1 MMKSWDS
8 VFLASLA
15 LCLAAC
21 NTETMKVTELKPI
34 PDAAY
39 AKGVSAPFCG
49 VAGDVLVVAGGA
61 NFPDKS
67 LLEGGAKR
75 VYADIWA
82 KAPASRKWVH
92 AGVLPDSTAY
102 GATFA
107 VDGALILSG
116 GNVCG
121 ETTDKV
127 YELRLRYGKA
137 VLRTLPQ
144 LPVPMEQCGWTRD
157 GDRLYLVGGVG
168 TTGVYACTIGDYVW
182 SKVADLPEP
191 LVQPVAF
198 ASGGKLY
205 VWGGFNPETLEVSDR
220 GLCLEISPLASLGR
234 NDKARFDGRN
244 DTPSVIQ
251 NEAEGSNASV
261 IPSGT
266 ESGNTSVIPSGTES
280 GNTSVIP
287 SGTESGNTSVI
298 LSGAEGG
305 VEESLWRKAP
315 AIPDGGTFVGATG
328 ATLPDGR
335 LAVVGG
341 VNRAIFARALHNTP
355 EDRIPY
361 LSKEP
366 AEYQFRQAVYAFDPA
381 TETWAQLTSDP
392 ACALAG
398 PGVAVMPAPSASG
411 PAAPSALYVAGGELK
426 PGVRSPK
433 IFTLRW

>member
-1 MMKSWDS
+1 MMRFW
-8 VFLASLA
+8 VSLI
-15 LCLAAC
+15 LAAGLVAC
-21 NTETMKVTELKPI
+21 HTETMKVTELKAI

-49 VAGDVLVVAGGA
+49 VAGDALVVAGGA

-82 KAPASRKWVH
+82 CEAGEWVH
-92 AGVLPDSTAY
+92 AGLLPDSTAY

-107 VDGALILSG
+107 VDGALVLAG

-121 ETTDKV
+121 VTTDKV
-127 YELRLRYGKA
+127 YELTLQDGAA
-137 VLRTLPQ
+137 VLRALPP
-144 LPVPMEQCGWTRD
+144 LPEPMEQCGWTRD

-168 TTGVYACTIGDYVW
+168 TTGVYACTIGEYVW
-182 SKVADLPEP
+182 TRLADLPEP

-198 ASGGKLY
+198 ASGGHLY
-205 VWGGFNPETLEVSDR
+205 VWGGFNPETLEVSDK
-220 GLCLEISPLASLGR
+220 GL
-234 NDKARFDGRN
+234 
-244 DTPSVIQ
+244 
-251 NEAEGSNASV
+251 V
-261 IPSGT
+261 IPAEEP
-266 ESGNTSVIPSGTES
+266 ESPWREAPS
-280 GNTSVIP
+280 
-287 SGTESGNTSVI
+287 
-298 LSGAEGG
+298 
-305 VEESLWRKAP
+305 
-315 AIPDGGTFVGATG
+315 IPDGGTFVGATG

-366 AEYQFRQAVYAFDPA
+366 AEYRFRQAVYAFDPA
-381 TETWAQLTSDP
+381 SGAWTLLGADP

-398 PGVAVMPAPSASG
+398 PGVAVRPDG
-411 PAAPSALYVAGGELK
+411 GLYVAGGELK

-433 IFTLRW
+433 LFSLAW

>member
-1 MMKSWDS
+1 MMRFWI
-8 VFLASLA
+8 SLI
-15 LCLAAC
+15 LAAGLVAC
-21 NTETMKVTELKPI
+21 HTETMKVTELKSI

-49 VAGDVLVVAGGA
+49 VVGDALVVAGGA

-82 KAPASRKWVH
+82 HTDGEWAHV
-92 AGVLPDSTAY
+92 GVLPDSTAY

-107 VDGALILSG
+107 VDGALVLAG

-121 ETTDKV
+121 VTTDKV
-127 YELRLRYGKA
+127 YELSLQGGAA
-137 VLRTLPQ
+137 VLRALPP
-144 LPVPMEQCGWTRD
+144 LPEPMEQCGWTRD

-168 TTGVYACTIGDYVW
+168 TTAVYACTIGEYVW
-182 SKVADLPEP
+182 TRLADLPEP

-198 ASGGKLY
+198 ASGGSLY
-205 VWGGFNPETLEVSDR
+205 VWGGFNPETLEVSDK
-220 GLCLEISPLASLGR
+220 GL
-234 NDKARFDGRN
+234 
-244 DTPSVIQ
+244 
-251 NEAEGSNASV
+251 V
-261 IPSGT
+261 IPAEEP
-266 ESGNTSVIPSGTES
+266 ESPWREAPS
-280 GNTSVIP
+280 
-287 SGTESGNTSVI
+287 
-298 LSGAEGG
+298 
-305 VEESLWRKAP
+305 
-315 AIPDGGTFVGATG
+315 IPDGGTFVGATG

-381 TETWAQLTSDP
+381 SGAWTLLGADP

-398 PGVAVMPAPSASG
+398 PGVAVRPAG
-411 PAAPSALYVAGGELK
+411 GLYVAGGELK
-426 PGVRSPK
+426 PGVRSPR
-433 IFTLRW
+433 IFSLAW

>member
-1 MMKSWDS
+1 MMRSW
-8 VFLASLA
+8 VSLI
-15 LCLAAC
+15 LAAGLVAC
-21 NTETMKVTELKPI
+21 HTEMMKVTELKAI

-49 VAGDVLVVAGGA
+49 VVGDALVVAGGA

-67 LLEGGAKR
+67 LLDGGAKR

-82 KAPASRKWVH
+82 QADGEWVH

-107 VDGALILSG
+107 VDGALVLAG

-121 ETTDKV
+121 TTTDKV
-127 YELRLRYGKA
+127 YELTFRDRAA
-137 VLRTLPQ
+137 VLRALPP
-144 LPVPMEQCGWTRD
+144 LPVPMEQCGRTRD

-168 TTGVYACTIGDYVW
+168 TTGVYACTVGEYVW
-182 SKVADLPEP
+182 TKLADLPEP

-198 ASGGKLY
+198 ASGGRLY
-205 VWGGFNPETLEVSDR
+205 VWGGFNPETLEVSDK
-220 GLCLEISPLASLGR
+220 GL
-234 NDKARFDGRN
+234 
-244 DTPSVIQ
+244 VIPTD
-251 NEAEGSNASV
+251 SSV
-261 IPSGT
+261 IPADS
-266 ESGNTSVIPSGTES
+266 SVIPAEEPES
-280 GNTSVIP
+280 PWREAP
-287 SGTESGNTSVI
+287 S
-298 LSGAEGG
+298 
-305 VEESLWRKAP
+305 
-315 AIPDGGTFVGATG
+315 IPDGGTFVGATG

-335 LAVVGG
+335 LVVVGG

-381 TETWAQLTSDP
+381 AGAWTLLGSDP

-398 PGVAVMPAPSASG
+398 PGVAVRPQG
-411 PAAPSALYVAGGELK
+411 GLYVAGGELK

-433 IFTLRW
+433 LFSLAW

>member
-1 MMKSWDS
+1 
-8 VFLASLA
+8 
-15 LCLAAC
+15 
-21 NTETMKVTELKPI
+21 MKVTELKPI

-49 VAGDVLVVAGGA
+49 VVGEVLVVAGGA

-82 KAPASRKWVH
+82 YEAGDWVH

-107 VDGALILSG
+107 VDGALILAG

-121 ETTDKV
+121 VTTDKV
-127 YELRLRYGKA
+127 YELKLQDGKA
-137 VLRTLPQ
+137 VLRALPP
-144 LPVPMEQCGWTRD
+144 LPVPMEQGGWTRD

-168 TTGVYACTIGDYVW
+168 TTGVYACTVGTYEW

-205 VWGGFNPETLEVSDR
+205 VWGGFNPETLEVSDK
-220 GLCLEISPLASLGR
+220 GIVL
-234 NDKARFDGRN
+234 
-244 DTPSVIQ
+244 
-251 NEAEGSNASV
+251 
-261 IPSGT
+261 
-266 ESGNTSVIPSGTES
+266 
-280 GNTSVIP
+280 
-287 SGTESGNTSVI
+287 
-298 LSGAEGG
+298 EGG
-305 VEESLWRKAP
+305 AWRATAP
-315 AIPDGGTFVGATG
+315 IPDEGTFVGATG

-366 AEYQFRQAVYAFDPA
+366 AEYQFRQDVYAFDSA
-381 TETWAQLTSDP
+381 TETWSLLAADT

-398 PGVAVMPAPSASG
+398 PGVAAFGAN
-411 PAAPSALYVAGGELK
+411 ALYVAGGELK
-426 PGVRSPK
+426 PGVRSPR
-433 IFTLRW
+433 IFTLHW

>member
-1 MMKSWDS
+1 MRFWI
-8 VFLASLA
+8 SLI
-15 LCLAAC
+15 LAAGLVAC
-21 NTETMKVTELKPI
+21 HTETMKVTELKAI

-49 VAGDVLVVAGGA
+49 VVGDALVVAGGA

-82 KAPASRKWVH
+82 LEAGEWVH
-92 AGVLPDSTAY
+92 AGLLPDSTAY

-107 VDGALILSG
+107 VDGALVLAG

-121 ETTDKV
+121 VTTDKV
-127 YELRLRYGKA
+127 YELTLRDGAA
-137 VLRTLPQ
+137 VLRALPQ
-144 LPVPMEQCGWTRD
+144 LPEPMEQCGWTRD

-168 TTGVYACTIGDYVW
+168 TTGVYACTVGEYVW
-182 SKVADLPEP
+182 TRLADLPEP

-198 ASGGKLY
+198 ASGGHLY
-205 VWGGFNPETLEVSDR
+205 VWGGFNPETLEVSDKGIVLDGTWR
-220 GLCLEISPLASLGR
+220 ETAS
-234 NDKARFDGRN
+234 
-244 DTPSVIQ
+244 
-251 NEAEGSNASV
+251 
-261 IPSGT
+261 
-266 ESGNTSVIPSGTES
+266 
-280 GNTSVIP
+280 
-287 SGTESGNTSVI
+287 
-298 LSGAEGG
+298 
-305 VEESLWRKAP
+305 
-315 AIPDGGTFVGATG
+315 IPDGGTFVGATG

-366 AEYQFRQAVYAFDPA
+366 AEYRFRQAVYAFDPA
-381 TETWAQLTSDP
+381 SCAWTLLGADP

-398 PGVAVMPAPSASG
+398 PGVAVRPDG
-411 PAAPSALYVAGGELK
+411 GLYVAGGELK

-433 IFTLRW
+433 LFSLAW

>member
-1 MMKSWDS
+1 MRFWI
-8 VFLASLA
+8 SLI
-15 LCLAAC
+15 LAAGLVAC
-21 NTETMKVTELKPI
+21 HTETMKVTELKAI

-49 VAGDVLVVAGGA
+49 VVGDALVVAGGA

-82 KAPASRKWVH
+82 LSSGEWAHV
-92 AGVLPDSTAY
+92 GVLPDSTAY

-107 VDGALILSG
+107 VDGALVLAG

-121 ETTDKV
+121 VTTDKV
-127 YELRLRYGKA
+127 YELSLKDGAA
-137 VLRTLPQ
+137 VLRALPP
-144 LPVPMEQCGWTRD
+144 LPEPMEQCGWTRD

-168 TTGVYACTIGDYVW
+168 TTGVYACTVGEYVW
-182 SKVADLPEP
+182 TRLADLPEP

-198 ASGGKLY
+198 ASGGLLY
-205 VWGGFNPETLEVSDR
+205 VWGGFNPETLEVSDK
-220 GLCLEISPLASLGR
+220 GL
-234 NDKARFDGRN
+234 
-244 DTPSVIQ
+244 VIP
-251 NEAEGSNASV
+251 ADSSV
-261 IPSGT
+261 IPAEEP
-266 ESGNTSVIPSGTES
+266 ESPWREAPS
-280 GNTSVIP
+280 
-287 SGTESGNTSVI
+287 
-298 LSGAEGG
+298 
-305 VEESLWRKAP
+305 
-315 AIPDGGTFVGATG
+315 IPDGGTFVGATG

-366 AEYQFRQAVYAFDPA
+366 AEYRFRQAVYAFDPA
-381 TETWAQLTSDP
+381 SGAWTLLGADP

-398 PGVAVMPAPSASG
+398 PGVAVRPG
-411 PAAPSALYVAGGELK
+411 GGLYVAGGELK

-433 IFTLRW
+433 LFSLAW

>member
-1 MMKSWDS
+1 MMRFWI
-8 VFLASLA
+8 SLI
-15 LCLAAC
+15 LAAGLVAC
-21 NTETMKVTELKPI
+21 HTETMKVTELKAI

-49 VAGDVLVVAGGA
+49 VVGDALVVAGGA

-82 KAPASRKWVH
+82 HEAGEWVH
-92 AGVLPDSTAY
+92 AGLLPDSTAY

-107 VDGALILSG
+107 VDGALVLAG

-121 ETTDKV
+121 VTTDKV
-127 YELRLRYGKA
+127 YELTLRDGAA
-137 VLRTLPQ
+137 VLRALPP
-144 LPVPMEQCGWTRD
+144 LPEPMEQCGWTRD

-168 TTGVYACTIGDYVW
+168 TTGIYACTVGEYVW
-182 SKVADLPEP
+182 TRLADLPEP

-198 ASGGKLY
+198 ASAGKLY
-205 VWGGFNPETLEVSDR
+205 VWGGFNPETLEVSDK
-220 GLCLEISPLASLGR
+220 GLEISPLASLGR
-234 NDKARFDGRN
+234 NDN
-244 DTPSVIQ
+244 S
-251 NEAEGSNASV
+251 SV
-261 IPSGT
+261 IPSEAK
-266 ESGNTSVIPSGTES
+266 ESPWCEAPS
-280 GNTSVIP
+280 
-287 SGTESGNTSVI
+287 
-298 LSGAEGG
+298 
-305 VEESLWRKAP
+305 
-315 AIPDGGTFVGATG
+315 IPDGGTFVGATG

-361 LSKEP
+361 LSQEP
-366 AEYQFRQAVYAFDPA
+366 AEYRFRQAVYAFDPA
-381 TETWAQLTSDP
+381 SGAWTLLGADP

-398 PGVAVMPAPSASG
+398 PGVAVRPDG
-411 PAAPSALYVAGGELK
+411 GLYVAGGELK

-433 IFTLRW
+433 LFSLAW

>member
-1 MMKSWDS
+1 MMRFWI
-8 VFLASLA
+8 SLI
-15 LCLAAC
+15 LAAGLVAC
-21 NTETMKVTELKPI
+21 HTETMKVTELKSI

-49 VAGDVLVVAGGA
+49 VVGDALVVAGGA

-82 KAPASRKWVH
+82 LEAGEWVH
-92 AGVLPDSTAY
+92 AGLLPDSTAY

-107 VDGALILSG
+107 VDGALVLAG

-121 ETTDKV
+121 VTTDKV
-127 YELRLRYGKA
+127 YELTLQDGAA
-137 VLRTLPQ
+137 VLRALPP
-144 LPVPMEQCGWTRD
+144 LPEPMEQCGWTRD

-168 TTGVYACTIGDYVW
+168 TTGVYACTVGEYVW
-182 SKVADLPEP
+182 TRLADLPEP

-198 ASGGKLY
+198 ASGGSLY
-205 VWGGFNPETLEVSDR
+205 VWGGFKPETLEVSDK
-220 GLCLEISPLASLGR
+220 GLVISSEVEKSPWREA
-234 NDKARFDGRN
+234 
-244 DTPSVIQ
+244 PS
-251 NEAEGSNASV
+251 
-261 IPSGT
+261 
-266 ESGNTSVIPSGTES
+266 
-280 GNTSVIP
+280 
-287 SGTESGNTSVI
+287 
-298 LSGAEGG
+298 
-305 VEESLWRKAP
+305 
-315 AIPDGGTFVGATG
+315 IPDGGTFVGATG

-366 AEYQFRQAVYAFDPA
+366 AEYQFRQAVYAFDQA
-381 TETWAQLTSDP
+381 SGAWTLLGAAP

-398 PGVAVMPAPSASG
+398 PGVAVRPG
-411 PAAPSALYVAGGELK
+411 GGLYVAGGELK

-433 IFTLRW
+433 LFSLAW

>member
-1 MMKSWDS
+1 M
-8 VFLASLA
+8 AALA
-15 LCLAAC
+15 LCLVAC
-21 NTETMKVTELKPI
+21 NTETMKTTDLKAI
-34 PDAAY
+34 PDVAY

-49 VAGDVLVVAGGA
+49 AIQDVLVVAGGA

-82 KAPASRKWVH
+82 KAPHGRKWVH

-107 VDGALILSG
+107 VDNALVLAG

-121 ETTDKV
+121 VTTDKV
-127 YELRLRYGKA
+127 YELRLSYGKA

-157 GDRLYLVGGVG
+157 GENLYLVGGVG
-168 TTGVYACTIGDYVW
+168 TTGVYTCKIGTYVW
-182 SKVADLPEP
+182 SKIADLPEP
-191 LVQPVAF
+191 LVQPVAY

-205 VWGGFNPETLEVSDR
+205 VWGGFNPETLDVSDR
-220 GLCLEISPLASLGR
+220 GIVMDLTVIS
-234 NDKARFDGRN
+234 
-244 DTPSVIQ
+244 
-251 NEAEGSNASV
+251 
-261 IPSGT
+261 
-266 ESGNTSVIPSGTES
+266 
-280 GNTSVIP
+280 
-287 SGTESGNTSVI
+287 
-298 LSGAEGG
+298 SGAEGG
-305 VEESLWRKAP
+305 VEKSVWAEAP

-335 LAVVGG
+335 LVVVGG

-366 AEYQFRQAVYAFDPA
+366 AEYQFRQDVFAFDPA
-381 TETWAQLTSDP
+381 ATEDTIGTGTVSDGVTGSATSSGAWTCLGSVP

-398 PGVAVMPAPSASG
+398 PGVAVRPATSASG
-411 PAAPSALYVAGGELK
+411 HGALYVAGGELK
-426 PGVRSPK
+426 PGVRSPR
-433 IFTLRW
+433 IFSLAW

>member
-1 MMKSWDS
+1 M
-8 VFLASLA
+8 AALA
-15 LCLAAC
+15 LCLVAC
-21 NTETMKVTELKPI
+21 NTETMKTTDLKAI

-49 VAGDVLVVAGGA
+49 AIQDVLVVAGGA

-82 KAPASRKWVH
+82 KASHGRKWVH

-107 VDGALILSG
+107 VDSALVLAG

-121 ETTDKV
+121 VTTDKV
-127 YELRLRYGKA
+127 YELRLSYGKA

-157 GDRLYLVGGVG
+157 GENLYLVGGVG
-168 TTGVYACTIGDYVW
+168 TTGVYTCKIGTYVW
-182 SKVADLPEP
+182 SKIADLPEP
-191 LVQPVAF
+191 LVQPVAY

-205 VWGGFNPETLEVSDR
+205 VWGGFNPETLDVSDR
-220 GLCLEISPLASLGR
+220 GIVMEISPRASLGR
-234 NDKARFDGRN
+234 NDS
-244 DTPSVIQ
+244 DTALSTG
-251 NEAEGSNASV
+251 AEGTDTV
-261 IPSGT
+261 IS
-266 ESGNTSVIPSGTES
+266 
-280 GNTSVIP
+280 
-287 SGTESGNTSVI
+287 
-298 LSGAEGG
+298 SGAEGG
-305 VEESLWRKAP
+305 VEKSVWAEAP

-335 LAVVGG
+335 LVVVGG

-366 AEYQFRQAVYAFDPA
+366 AEYQFRQDVFAFDPA
-381 TETWAQLTSDP
+381 ATEDTIGTGTVSDGVTGSATSSGAWTRLGTVP

-398 PGVAVMPAPSASG
+398 PGVAVRPTASAPG
-411 PAAPSALYVAGGELK
+411 HGFIYVAGGELK
-426 PGVRSPK
+426 PGVRSPR
-433 IFTLRW
+433 IFSLAW

>member
-1 MMKSWDS
+1 M
-8 VFLASLA
+8 AALA

-21 NTETMKVTELKPI
+21 NTETMKVTDLKAI

-49 VAGDVLVVAGGA
+49 AIQDVLVVAGGA

-82 KAPASRKWVH
+82 KAPHGRKWVH

-107 VDGALILSG
+107 VDSALVLAG

-121 ETTDKV
+121 VTTDKV
-127 YELRLRYGKA
+127 YELRLSYGKA

-157 GDRLYLVGGVG
+157 GENLYLVGGVG
-168 TTGVYACTIGDYVW
+168 TTGVYACKIGTYVW
-182 SKVADLPEP
+182 SKIADLPEP
-191 LVQPVAF
+191 LVQPVAY

-205 VWGGFNPETLEVSDR
+205 VWGGFNPETLDVSDR
-220 GLCLEISPLASLGR
+220 GIVMDLTVIS
-234 NDKARFDGRN
+234 
-244 DTPSVIQ
+244 
-251 NEAEGSNASV
+251 
-261 IPSGT
+261 
-266 ESGNTSVIPSGTES
+266 
-280 GNTSVIP
+280 
-287 SGTESGNTSVI
+287 
-298 LSGAEGG
+298 SGAEGG
-305 VEESLWRKAP
+305 VEKSVWAEAP

-335 LAVVGG
+335 LVVVGG

-366 AEYQFRQAVYAFDPA
+366 AEYQFRQDVFAFDPTAADDTIGTGTVSGDAVGSVA
-381 TETWAQLTSDP
+381 TSGAWTRLGTVP

-398 PGVAVMPAPSASG
+398 PGVAVR
-411 PAAPSALYVAGGELK
+411 PAASTPGHGSIYVAGGELK
-426 PGVRSPK
+426 PGVRSPR
-433 IFTLRW
+433 IFSLTW

>member
-1 MMKSWDS
+1 MMRSW
-8 VFLASLA
+8 VSLI
-15 LCLAAC
+15 LAAGLVAC
-21 NTETMKVTELKPI
+21 HTEMMKVTELKAI
-34 PDAAY
+34 PDTAY

-49 VAGDVLVVAGGA
+49 VVGDALVVAGGA

-82 KAPASRKWVH
+82 QADGEWVH

-107 VDGALILSG
+107 VDGALVLAG

-121 ETTDKV
+121 TTTDKV
-127 YELRLRYGKA
+127 YELTLRDRAA
-137 VLRTLPQ
+137 VLRALPP

-168 TTGVYACTIGDYVW
+168 TTGVYACTVGEYVW
-182 SKVADLPEP
+182 TKLADLPEP

-198 ASGGKLY
+198 ASGGSLY
-205 VWGGFNPETLEVSDR
+205 VWGGFNPETLEVSDK
-220 GLCLEISPLASLGR
+220 GICIQISPLAPLGR
-234 NDKARFDGRN
+234 NDKNEVSSEVPPVIPSDADGARDVI
-244 DTPSVIQ
+244 PSVP
-251 NEAEGSNASV
+251 SV
-261 IPSGT
+261 IPS
-266 ESGNTSVIPSGTES
+266 E
-280 GNTSVIP
+280 
-287 SGTESGNTSVI
+287 
-298 LSGAEGG
+298 AK
-305 VEESLWRKAP
+305 ESLWAEAP

-335 LAVVGG
+335 LVVVGG

-381 TETWAQLTSDP
+381 AGAWTFLGSDP

-398 PGVAVMPAPSASG
+398 PGVAVRPAG
-411 PAAPSALYVAGGELK
+411 GLYVAGGELK
-426 PGVRSPK
+426 PGVRSPR
-433 IFTLRW
+433 IFSLAW

>member
-1 MMKSWDS
+1 MMKYWDN
-8 VFLASLA
+8 LLMAALA

-21 NTETMKVTELKPI
+21 HTETMKVTELKPI

-107 VDGALILSG
+107 VDDALILAG

-121 ETTDKV
+121 TTTDKV

-198 ASGGKLY
+198 ASAGKLY

-234 NDKARFDGRN
+234 ND
-244 DTPSVIQ
+244 TPSVIPT
-251 NEAEGSNASV
+251 V
-261 IPSGT
+261 T
-266 ESGNTSVIPSGTES
+266 ESGGA
-280 GNTSVIP
+280 
-287 SGTESGNTSVI
+287 SVI
-298 LSGAEGG
+298 LSGAESG
-305 VEESLWRKAP
+305 VEESFWRKAP

-381 TETWAQLTSDP
+381 TETWTQLTSDP

-398 PGVAVMPAPSASG
+398 PGVAVRALPGHGQSG
-411 PAAPSALYVAGGELK
+411 PAATLFVAGGELK

>member
-1 MMKSWDS
+1 MTRFWGKWM
-8 VFLASLA
+8 LAMSLVGI
-15 LCLAAC
+15 AAC

-49 VAGDVLVVAGGA
+49 VVGDVLVVAGGA

-82 KAPASRKWVH
+82 YEAGDWVH

-107 VDGALILSG
+107 VDGALILAG

-121 ETTDKV
+121 VTTDKV
-127 YELRLRYGKA
+127 YELKLQDGKA
-137 VLRTLPQ
+137 ELRALPP
-144 LPVPMEQCGWTRD
+144 LPVPMEQGGWTRE
-157 GDRLYLVGGVG
+157 GDKLYLVGGVG
-168 TTGVYACTIGDYVW
+168 ATGVYACAIGAYEW
-182 SKVADLPEP
+182 AKLADLPEP

-205 VWGGFNPETLEVSDR
+205 VWGGFNPETLEVSDK
-220 GLCLEISPLASLGR
+220 GIVL
-234 NDKARFDGRN
+234 DG
-244 DTPSVIQ
+244 
-251 NEAEGSNASV
+251 
-261 IPSGT
+261 
-266 ESGNTSVIPSGTES
+266 
-280 GNTSVIP
+280 
-287 SGTESGNTSVI
+287 
-298 LSGAEGG
+298 GAW
-305 VEESLWRKAP
+305 SATAP
-315 AIPDGGTFVGATG
+315 IPDNGTFVGATG

-366 AEYQFRQAVYAFDPA
+366 AEYQFRQAVYVFDPV
-381 TETWAQLTSDP
+381 TETWASPGSVP

-398 PGVAVMPAPSASG
+398 PGVAAFGAN
-411 PAAPSALYVAGGELK
+411 ALYVAGGELK

-433 IFTLRW
+433 IFALTW

>member
-1 MMKSWDS
+1 MMKYWDN
-8 VFLASLA
+8 LLMAALA

-21 NTETMKVTELKPI
+21 HPETMKVTELKPI

-49 VAGDVLVVAGGA
+49 VVGDALVVAGGA

-82 KAPASRKWVH
+82 HVSEEWVH

-107 VDGALILSG
+107 VDDALILAG

-121 ETTDKV
+121 VTTDKV
-127 YELRLRYGKA
+127 YELKLQDGKA
-137 VLRTLPQ
+137 VLRALPS
-144 LPVPMEQCGWTRD
+144 LPEPMEQCGWTRD
-157 GDRLYLVGGVG
+157 GDRLFLVGGVG
-168 TTGVYACTIGDYVW
+168 TTGIYACTIGSYEW
-182 SKVADLPEP
+182 FKEADLPEP

-198 ASGGKLY
+198 ASAGKLF
-205 VWGGFNPETLEVSDR
+205 VWGGFNPETLEVSDK
-220 GLCLEISPLASLGR
+220 GLVLEISPLASLGR
-234 NDKARFDGRN
+234 NDKDVI
-244 DTPSVIQ
+244 PS
-251 NEAEGSNASV
+251 APSV
-261 IPSGT
+261 IPSEAK
-266 ESGNTSVIPSGTES
+266 ESPWREAPS
-280 GNTSVIP
+280 
-287 SGTESGNTSVI
+287 
-298 LSGAEGG
+298 
-305 VEESLWRKAP
+305 
-315 AIPDGGTFVGATG
+315 IPDGGTFVGATG

-361 LSKEP
+361 LSQEP
-366 AEYQFRQAVYAFDPA
+366 AEYRFRQAVYAFDPA
-381 TETWAQLTSDP
+381 SGAWTLLGADP

-398 PGVAVMPAPSASG
+398 PGVAVRPDG
-411 PAAPSALYVAGGELK
+411 GLYVAGGELK

-433 IFTLRW
+433 LFSLAW

>member
-1 MMKSWDS
+1 M
-8 VFLASLA
+8 AALA

-21 NTETMKVTELKPI
+21 NTETMKVTDLKAI

-49 VAGDVLVVAGGA
+49 AIQDVLVVAGGA

-67 LLEGGAKR
+67 LLDGGAKR

-82 KAPASRKWVH
+82 KAPHGRKWVH

-107 VDGALILSG
+107 VDSALVLAG

-121 ETTDKV
+121 VTTDKV
-127 YELRLRYGKA
+127 YELRLSYGKA

-157 GDRLYLVGGVG
+157 GENLYLVGGVG
-168 TTGVYACTIGDYVW
+168 TTGVYSCKIGTYIW
-182 SKVADLPEP
+182 SKIADLPEP

-198 ASGGKLY
+198 ASAGKLY

-220 GLCLEISPLASLGR
+220 GIVMEISPRASLGR
-234 NDKARFDGRN
+234 NDKDGPSLVRN
-244 DTPSVIQ
+244 DNHSVV
-251 NEAEGSNASV
+251 SD
-261 IPSGT
+261 GT
-266 ESGNTSVIPSGTES
+266 EGTHAVIS
-280 GNTSVIP
+280 
-287 SGTESGNTSVI
+287 
-298 LSGAEGG
+298 SGAEGG
-305 VEESLWRKAP
+305 VEKSVWTEAP

-335 LAVVGG
+335 LVVVGG

-366 AEYQFRQAVYAFDPA
+366 AEYQFRQDVFAFDPIAADDTIGTGAASGDGAGSA
-381 TETWAQLTSDP
+381 TTSGAWTRLGTVP

-398 PGVAVMPAPSASG
+398 PGVAVRPASSASG
-411 PAAPSALYVAGGELK
+411 HCALYVAGGELK
-426 PGVRSPK
+426 PGVRSPR
-433 IFTLRW
+433 IFSLAW

>member
-1 MMKSWDS
+1 MKI
-8 VFLASLA
+8 
-15 LCLAAC
+15 
-21 NTETMKVTELKPI
+21 KELPAI
-34 PDAAY
+34 PDEAY

-49 VAGDVLVVAGGA
+49 VIGEVPVVAGGA
-61 NFPDKS
+61 NFPEKS

-82 KAPASRKWVH
+82 LESGEWVH

-107 VDGALILSG
+107 VDGALVLAG

-121 ETTDKV
+121 VTTDKV
-127 YELRLRYGKA
+127 YELTLRDGA
-137 VLRTLPQ
+137 AMLRALPP

-157 GDRLYLVGGVG
+157 GDRIFLVGGVG
-168 TTGVYACTIGDYVW
+168 TTGVYACTIGSYEW
-182 SKVADLPEP
+182 TKVADLPEP

-198 ASGGKLY
+198 ASSGKLY
-205 VWGGFNPETLEVSDR
+205 VWGGFNPETLDVSEK
-220 GLCLEISPLASLGR
+220 GIVLLIGAE
-234 NDKARFDGRN
+234 
-244 DTPSVIQ
+244 
-251 NEAEGSNASV
+251 EAEWSPA
-261 IPSGT
+261 PS
-266 ESGNTSVIPSGTES
+266 
-280 GNTSVIP
+280 
-287 SGTESGNTSVI
+287 
-298 LSGAEGG
+298 
-305 VEESLWRKAP
+305 
-315 AIPDGGTFVGATG
+315 IPDGGTFVGATG

-341 VNRAIFARALHNTP
+341 VNRAVFARALHNTP

-381 TETWAQLTSDP
+381 AGTWTLLGSDP

-398 PGVAVMPAPSASG
+398 PGVAAFGAN
-411 PAAPSALYVAGGELK
+411 ALLIAGGELK

-433 IFTLRW
+433 IFSLTW

>member
-1 MMKSWDS
+1 MMA
-8 VFLASLA
+8 VLA

-21 NTETMKVTELKPI
+21 NTETMKITELKPI

-49 VAGDVLVVAGGA
+49 VVGDALVVAGGA

-82 KAPASRKWVH
+82 YESGEWVH
-92 AGVLPDSTAY
+92 AGMLPDSTAY

-107 VDGALILSG
+107 VEDALILAG

-121 ETTDKV
+121 MTTDKV
-127 YELRLRYGKA
+127 YALTLRDGAASLRA
-137 VLRTLPQ
+137 LPP
-144 LPVPMEQCGWTRD
+144 LPVPMEQCGWTRV

-168 TTGVYACTIGDYVW
+168 TTGVYACTVGSYEW
-182 SKVADLPEP
+182 TKVADLPEP
-191 LVQPVAF
+191 LVQPVAY

-205 VWGGFNPETLEVSDR
+205 VWGGFNPETLEVSDK
-220 GLCLEISPLASLGR
+220 GIVLDAG
-234 NDKARFDGRN
+234 
-244 DTPSVIQ
+244 VW
-251 NEAEGSNASV
+251 NA
-261 IPSGT
+261 T
-266 ESGNTSVIPSGTES
+266 
-280 GNTSVIP
+280 
-287 SGTESGNTSVI
+287 
-298 LSGAEGG
+298 
-305 VEESLWRKAP
+305 AP
-315 AIPDGGTFVGATG
+315 IPDGGTFVGATG

-366 AEYQFRQAVYAFDPA
+366 AEYQFRQAVYTFDPA
-381 TETWAQLTSDP
+381 TGTWALPGSEP
-392 ACALAG
+392 VCALAG
-398 PGVAVMPAPSASG
+398 PGVAAFG
-411 PAAPSALYVAGGELK
+411 TNALYIAGGELK

-433 IFTLRW
+433 IFSLTW

>member
-1 MMKSWDS
+1 MTRFWGKWM
-8 VFLASLA
+8 LAMSLVGI
-15 LCLAAC
+15 AAC

-49 VAGDVLVVAGGA
+49 VVGDVLVVAGGA

-82 KAPASRKWVH
+82 YEAGDWVH

-107 VDGALILSG
+107 VDGALILAG

-121 ETTDKV
+121 VTTDKV
-127 YELRLRYGKA
+127 YELRLQDGAA
-137 VLRTLPQ
+137 VLRALPP

-157 GDRLYLVGGVG
+157 GDRLFLVGGVG
-168 TTGVYACTIGDYVW
+168 TTGVYACTVGAYAW
-182 SKVADLPEP
+182 TKVADLPEP

-198 ASGGKLY
+198 VSAGKLY
-205 VWGGFNPETLEVSDR
+205 VWGGFNPETLEVSDK
-220 GLCLEISPLASLGR
+220 GIVL
-234 NDKARFDGRN
+234 DG
-244 DTPSVIQ
+244 
-251 NEAEGSNASV
+251 
-261 IPSGT
+261 
-266 ESGNTSVIPSGTES
+266 
-280 GNTSVIP
+280 
-287 SGTESGNTSVI
+287 
-298 LSGAEGG
+298 GAW
-305 VEESLWRKAP
+305 SATAP
-315 AIPDGGTFVGATG
+315 IPDNGTFVGATG

-366 AEYQFRQAVYAFDPA
+366 AEYQFRQAMYTFDPA
-381 TETWAQLTSDP
+381 AGTWARPGSVP

-398 PGVAVMPAPSASG
+398 PGVAAFGAN
-411 PAAPSALYVAGGELK
+411 ALYVAGGELK

-433 IFTLRW
+433 IFALTW

>member
-1 MMKSWDS
+1 MMRYWISLL
-8 VFLASLA
+8 LAG
-15 LCLAAC
+15 CLAAC
-21 NTETMKVTELKPI
+21 HTETMKVTEWKSI

-49 VAGDVLVVAGGA
+49 AIQDVLVIAGGA

-82 KAPASRKWVH
+82 RAPRGRKWVH
-92 AGVLPDSTAY
+92 AGILPDSAAY

-107 VDGALILSG
+107 VDSALVLAG

-121 ETTDKV
+121 VTTDKV

-144 LPVPMEQCGWTRD
+144 LPEPMEQCGWTRD

-168 TTGVYACTIGDYVW
+168 TTGVYACTVGEYVW

-198 ASGGKLY
+198 ASDGKLF
-205 VWGGFNPETLEVSDR
+205 VWGGFNPGTLEVSDR
-220 GLCLEISPLASLGR
+220 GRCLEDSR
-234 NDKARFDGRN
+234 WR
-244 DTPSVIQ
+244 
-251 NEAEGSNASV
+251 
-261 IPSGT
+261 GT
-266 ESGNTSVIPSGTES
+266 
-280 GNTSVIP
+280 
-287 SGTESGNTSVI
+287 
-298 LSGAEGG
+298 A
-305 VEESLWRKAP
+305 
-315 AIPDGGTFVGATG
+315 AIPDGGTFVGAAG

-335 LAVVGG
+335 LVVVGG

-361 LSKEP
+361 LSQEP
-366 AEYQFRQAVYAFDPA
+366 AAYQFRQDIFAFDPVA
-381 TETWAQLTSDP
+381 ETWVTLGSVP

-398 PGVAVMPAPSASG
+398 PGLAVRPDG
-411 PAAPSALYVAGGELK
+411 GLYVAGGELK
-426 PGVRSPK
+426 PGVRSPR
-433 IFTLRW
+433 IFSLSL

>member
-1 MMKSWDS
+1 MMRSW
-8 VFLASLA
+8 VSLI
-15 LCLAAC
+15 LAAVLVAC
-21 NTETMKVTELKPI
+21 HTEMMKVTELKAI

-49 VAGDVLVVAGGA
+49 VVGDALVVAGGA

-82 KAPASRKWVH
+82 HTDGEWAHV
-92 AGVLPDSTAY
+92 GVLPDSTAY

-107 VDGALILSG
+107 VDGALVLAG

-121 ETTDKV
+121 TTTDKV
-127 YELRLRYGKA
+127 YELTLRDRAA
-137 VLRTLPQ
+137 VLRALPP

-168 TTGVYACTIGDYVW
+168 TTGVYACTVGEYVW
-182 SKVADLPEP
+182 TKLADLPEP

-198 ASGGKLY
+198 ASAGKLY
-205 VWGGFNPETLEVSDR
+205 VWGGFNPETLEVSDK
-220 GLCLEISPLASLGR
+220 GICLQISPLAPLGR
-234 NDKARFDGRN
+234 NDKN
-244 DTPSVIQ
+244 EVPS
-251 NEAEGSNASV
+251 EAK
-261 IPSGT
+261 
-266 ESGNTSVIPSGTES
+266 
-280 GNTSVIP
+280 
-287 SGTESGNTSVI
+287 
-298 LSGAEGG
+298 
-305 VEESLWRKAP
+305 ESLWAEAP

-335 LAVVGG
+335 LVVVGG

-381 TETWAQLTSDP
+381 AGAWTLLGSDP

-398 PGVAVMPAPSASG
+398 PGVAVRPQG
-411 PAAPSALYVAGGELK
+411 GLYVAGGELK
-426 PGVRSPK
+426 PGVRSPR
-433 IFTLRW
+433 IFSLAW

>member
-1 MMKSWDS
+1 MTRFWGKWM
-8 VFLASLA
+8 LAMSLVGI
-15 LCLAAC
+15 AAC

-49 VAGDVLVVAGGA
+49 VVGDVLVVAGGA

-82 KAPASRKWVH
+82 HVAGDWVH

-107 VDGALILSG
+107 VDDALILAG

-121 ETTDKV
+121 VTTDKV
-127 YELRLRYGKA
+127 YELKLQGGKA
-137 VLRTLPQ
+137 VLRALPP
-144 LPVPMEQCGWTRD
+144 LPVPMEQGGWTRD
-157 GDRLYLVGGVG
+157 GDKLYLVGGVG
-168 TTGVYACTIGDYVW
+168 TTGVYACAIGAYEW
-182 SKVADLPEP
+182 AKVADLPEP

-205 VWGGFNPETLEVSDR
+205 VWGGFNPETLEVSDK
-220 GLCLEISPLASLGR
+220 GIVL
-234 NDKARFDGRN
+234 DG
-244 DTPSVIQ
+244 
-251 NEAEGSNASV
+251 
-261 IPSGT
+261 
-266 ESGNTSVIPSGTES
+266 
-280 GNTSVIP
+280 
-287 SGTESGNTSVI
+287 
-298 LSGAEGG
+298 GAW
-305 VEESLWRKAP
+305 SATAP
-315 AIPDGGTFVGATG
+315 IPDNGTFVGATG

-366 AEYQFRQAVYAFDPA
+366 AEYQFRQAVYTFDPA
-381 TETWAQLTSDP
+381 AGTWARPGSVP

-398 PGVAVMPAPSASG
+398 PGVAAFGAN
-411 PAAPSALYVAGGELK
+411 ALYVAGGELK

-433 IFTLRW
+433 IFALTW

>member
-1 MMKSWDS
+1 MMRFW
-8 VFLASLA
+8 VSLI
-15 LCLAAC
+15 LAAGLVAC
-21 NTETMKVTELKPI
+21 HTETMKVTELKAI

-49 VAGDVLVVAGGA
+49 VAGDALVVAGGA

-82 KAPASRKWVH
+82 LEAGEWAH
-92 AGVLPDSTAY
+92 AGLLPDSTAY

-107 VDGALILSG
+107 VDGALVLAG

-121 ETTDKV
+121 VTTDKV
-127 YELRLRYGKA
+127 YELTLQDGAA
-137 VLRTLPQ
+137 VLRALPP
-144 LPVPMEQCGWTRD
+144 LPEPMEQCGWTRD

-168 TTGVYACTIGDYVW
+168 TTGVYACTVGEYVW
-182 SKVADLPEP
+182 THLADLPEP

-198 ASGGKLY
+198 ASGGLLY
-205 VWGGFNPETLEVSDR
+205 VWGGFNPETLEVSDK
-220 GLCLEISPLASLGR
+220 GL
-234 NDKARFDGRN
+234 
-244 DTPSVIQ
+244 
-251 NEAEGSNASV
+251 V
-261 IPSGT
+261 IPAEEP
-266 ESGNTSVIPSGTES
+266 ESPWREAPS
-280 GNTSVIP
+280 
-287 SGTESGNTSVI
+287 
-298 LSGAEGG
+298 
-305 VEESLWRKAP
+305 
-315 AIPDGGTFVGATG
+315 IPDGGTFVGATG

-366 AEYQFRQAVYAFDPA
+366 AEYRFRQAVYAFDPA
-381 TETWAQLTSDP
+381 SGAWTLLGADP

-398 PGVAVMPAPSASG
+398 PGVAVRPDG
-411 PAAPSALYVAGGELK
+411 GLYVAGGELK

-433 IFTLRW
+433 LFTLVW

>member
-1 MMKSWDS
+1 MMRFWI
-8 VFLASLA
+8 SLI
-15 LCLAAC
+15 LAAGLVAC
-21 NTETMKVTELKPI
+21 HTETMKVTELKSI

-49 VAGDVLVVAGGA
+49 VVGDALVVAGGA

-82 KAPASRKWVH
+82 HTDGEWAHV
-92 AGVLPDSTAY
+92 GVLPDSTAY

-107 VDGALILSG
+107 VDGALVLAG

-121 ETTDKV
+121 VTTDKV
-127 YELRLRYGKA
+127 YELWLQGGAA
-137 VLRTLPQ
+137 VLRALPP
-144 LPVPMEQCGWTRD
+144 LPEPMEQCGWTRD

-168 TTGVYACTIGDYVW
+168 TTAVYACTIGEYVW
-182 SKVADLPEP
+182 TRLADLPEP

-198 ASGGKLY
+198 ASGGSLY
-205 VWGGFNPETLEVSDR
+205 VWGGFNPETLEVSDK
-220 GLCLEISPLASLGR
+220 GLVISS
-234 NDKARFDGRN
+234 
-244 DTPSVIQ
+244 
-251 NEAEGSNASV
+251 E
-261 IPSGT
+261 
-266 ESGNTSVIPSGTES
+266 
-280 GNTSVIP
+280 
-287 SGTESGNTSVI
+287 
-298 LSGAEGG
+298 
-305 VEESLWRKAP
+305 VEKSLWREAP
-315 AIPDGGTFVGATG
+315 SIPDGGTFVGATG

-381 TETWAQLTSDP
+381 SGAWTLLGADP

-398 PGVAVMPAPSASG
+398 PGVAVRPAG
-411 PAAPSALYVAGGELK
+411 GLYVAGGELK
-426 PGVRSPK
+426 PGVRSPR
-433 IFTLRW
+433 IFSLAW